1 MGFEVG
7 SYPDLSVCIY
17 RYVPPQ
23 GDADAFNAALV
34 DHVVRDGRM
43 FVSSTTIHQ
52 QYWIRIAIL
61 SFRTHLREIDLYL
74 EIIREFM
81 KGKV

>member
-1 MGFEVG
+1 
-7 SYPDLSVCIY
+7 
-17 RYVPPQ
+17 
-23 GDADAFNAALV
+23 AALV
-34 DHVVRDGRM
+34 EHVVQDGRM

-74 EIIREFM
+74 EIIREYM
-81 KGKV
+81 KEKI